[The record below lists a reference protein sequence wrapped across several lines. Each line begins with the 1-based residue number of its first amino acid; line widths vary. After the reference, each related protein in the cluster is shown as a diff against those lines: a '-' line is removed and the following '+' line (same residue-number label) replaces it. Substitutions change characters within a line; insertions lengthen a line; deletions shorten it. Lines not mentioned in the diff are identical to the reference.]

1 MRFLLLL
8 LFYCSI
14 QLGYAQDNK
23 KAWKYAITW
32 KPLGIINPVLPNLTV
47 GLMYKSSNHIMFEL
61 QGGYIYHY
69 QLLDYTI
76 EEKANIGGL
85 KANLEFKYLFNESF
99 YAGVQVFYLRYVKEN
114 NEYYDRMARTYQEL
128 MTVEKQINTYVTH
141 LKSGFIFPLV
151 EDKILIDIYAGF
163 GIRYKVVE
171 LISTL
176 PEDATV
182 RERRGVDFSTDQ
194 IGNQFYPSVTAGF
207 SLGYIIK

>member
-1 MRFLLLL
+1 MLVL
-8 LFYCSI
+8 LFYCFTHFTF
-14 QLGYAQDNK
+14 AQDTSK
-23 KAWKYAITW
+23 VWKYAFIW
-32 KPLGIINPVLPNLTV
+32 KPLGIINPVLPNLTA
-47 GLMYKSSNHIMFEL
+47 GLMYKPTNHIMFEL

-76 EEKANIGGL
+76 EEKANISGL

-99 YAGVQVFYLRYVKEN
+99 YAGVQVFYLHYVKEK

-128 MTVEKQINTYVTH
+128 RTVEKQINTYVTH
-141 LKSGFIFPLV
+141 LKSGFLFPIV
-151 EDKILIDIYAGF
+151 DDKILIDIYAGF
-163 GIRYKVVE
+163 GIRYKMVE

-194 IGNQFYPSVTAGF
+194 IGNQVYPSVTAGF
-207 SLGYIIK
+207 SLGFVIK